1 MCTRCDEIYHILV
14 LWTYFCINMY
24 LIFLHCSSN
33 FTILKRAYKC
43 LTHYDTFEVSWCWY
57 GTFDL
62 WRMHKL
68 YYDH

>member
-43 LTHYDTFEVSWCWY
+43 LTHYDTFEVS
-57 GTFDL
+57 
-62 WRMHKL
+62 
-68 YYDH
+68 